1 MFFPVRYIGIGG
13 QVSIMIQKKVKLNG
27 PFGTPELRPREQR
40 QTEGYGGA
48 IQGEQFVLESEFVLS
63 WGCALTHS
71 EGLVEKISK
80 HLPGSM
86 GIGIGEG
93 GLAGR
98 ILHPQMS
105 ELPQAA
111 G

>member
-1 MFFPVRYIGIGG
+1 MSFPVRYIGIGG

-27 PFGTPELRPREQR
+27 PFGTSELRPWKQG

-63 WGCALTHS
+63 WGCTFTHR

-80 HLPGSM
+80 HFPWPM

-93 GLAGR
+93 GFAGG
-98 ILHPQMS
+98 ILHPEMT
-105 ELPQAA
+105 ELAQAA

>member
-1 MFFPVRYIGIGG
+1 
-13 QVSIMIQKKVKLNG
+13 MIQKKVKLNG
-27 PFGTPELRPREQR
+27 PFGTSELRPREQR

-48 IQGEQFVLESEFVLS
+48 IQGEQFVFESEFVLS
-63 WGCALTHS
+63 WGCALTHR

-93 GLAGR
+93 GFLRG
-98 ILHPQMS
+98 ILHPQMT
-105 ELPQAA
+105 ELAQAT

>member
-1 MFFPVRYIGIGG
+1 
-13 QVSIMIQKKVKLNG
+13 MIQKKVKLNG
-27 PFGTPELRPREQR
+27 PFSTSELGPGKQR

-48 IQGEQFVLESEFVLS
+48 VQGKQFVFEPEFVS
-63 WGCALTHS
+63 PWGCALTHRKGLIEEIS
-71 EGLVEKISK
+71 E

-93 GLAGR
+93 RFVGS
-98 ILHPQMS
+98 ISHPQML

-111 G
+111 GKSPAYLSEAFSLC

>member
-1 MFFPVRYIGIGG
+1 
-13 QVSIMIQKKVKLNG
+13 MIQKKVKLNG
-27 PFGTPELRPREQR
+27 PFGTSKLGPGKQG

-48 IQGEQFVLESEFVLS
+48 VEGEQFVCESEFVLP
-63 WGCALTHS
+63 WGCTFTYRK
-71 EGLVEKISK
+71 GLIEEISK

-93 GLAGR
+93 GFLRG
-98 ILHPQMS
+98 IFHPQMT
-105 ELPQAA
+105 EFAQAA